1 MTHGMRVLFLEA
13 DSLTAEVR
21 IRPLLDVLRA
31 TGKIGGY
38 TTIDRDMAAH
48 GERFARYDVVLM
60 HRNPNRRQIGWIQRH
75 SAPFVYDIDDLLLGL
90 PADKQSSKRRAEQRS
105 ISWSLLHAS
114 VVTPPSRRL
123 STTLEQRLH
132 RKFASAQLLP
142 NAGAEVPPA
151 AKPAVRPRLLW
162 VSSALPQWP
171 GEIDAIARGI
181 AAGAIASEV
190 EILLVGRFPEAV
202 RAMLPRHEIISWL
215 DHASYRRLLAEK
227 PLIAVAPLGAALP
240 ESEQCF
246 LDCKSDIKAAEYG
259 SNRVAAAYSS
269 VPPYIE
275 SDLPCPLIVK
285 NASEDW
291 RDAVERLARNF
302 PDEGNRLAD
311 HASFAARRPS
321 VLAQR
326 LLLALEHA
334 RQSGKP
340 SFTYRAI
347 STPRFARTLE
357 RKVRRLFSRRRE
369 PA

>member
-259 SNRVAAAYSS
+259 SNRV
-269 VPPYIE
+269 
-275 SDLPCPLIVK
+275 IVK
-285 NASEDW
+285 NAYEDW

-311 HASFAARRPS
+311 HASFAARQPS